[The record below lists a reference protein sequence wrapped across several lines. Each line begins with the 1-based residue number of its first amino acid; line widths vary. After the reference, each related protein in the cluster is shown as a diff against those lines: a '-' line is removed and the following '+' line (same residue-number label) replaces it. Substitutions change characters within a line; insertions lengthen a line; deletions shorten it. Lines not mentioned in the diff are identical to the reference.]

1 MIQTTFSEAYASL
14 GHLIEEVA
22 AHREVVIIERGG
34 KEPVAMIPAS
44 ELRQLMNNVQ
54 PLRSPQ
60 SLQRR
65 LAELGRTPV
74 YETGSQTPEDLR
86 RSLLPKD

>member
-1 MIQTTFSEAYASL
+1 MIQTTYSDAYARL

-22 AHREVVIIERGG
+22 VHREVVIIERGG
-34 KEPVAMIPAS
+34 KEPVAMVPAS
-44 ELRQLMNNVQ
+44 ELMQLMKNVQ

-60 SLQRR
+60 ALQRR

-74 YETGSQTPEDLR
+74 YDPPSQSPDELR
-86 RSLLPKD
+86 RSLISR